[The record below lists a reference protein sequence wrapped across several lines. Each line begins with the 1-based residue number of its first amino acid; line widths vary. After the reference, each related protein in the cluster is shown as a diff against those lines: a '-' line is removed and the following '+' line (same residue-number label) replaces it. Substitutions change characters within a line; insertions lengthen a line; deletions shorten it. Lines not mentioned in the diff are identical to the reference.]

1 MKNKIR
7 TLILLFFC
15 TILVNCTN
23 KNGTSIPYSQALND
37 AVIVV
42 ENPDNILDGS
52 LIIGNGDISALV
64 YSDSA
69 SILMNLTKND
79 VWDARVETKNDPP
92 IPTLD
97 LIKKLG
103 KSDTGFPIK
112 NVNRAAVLPE
122 GTTWP
127 HEDSYHTNAYPCP
140 RQCARVILTPDNA
153 SGNLHAGADL
163 DIRKARVRMVD
174 MDIETLA
181 EVRALAQNNVF
192 LINGEGS
199 IKLEA
204 IKSKGLPPAQSGTTD
219 GVIWLTQSIPGDLDW
234 PGMQFAVAAA
244 SSPSQKTVSIVTSL
258 ESENYLQEAISLALQ
273 TLEIN
278 HKKMIKE
285 HEQIWDNFW
294 SASGIKIENKLLQ
307 DTWYRS
313 LYFLRCVSKPGV
325 QSTGLYA
332 GLVNDTPQW
341 HGDYHTNYN
350 IQQTYW
356 AAFAANHTELCEPYD
371 RLMFEYLDRAKW
383 LAKQVYNINGAY
395 YPHVLYA
402 YEPANPELCKSRN
415 GRQYIHHTWGLT
427 IGVNGFSVQP
437 MWWHY
442 KYDPDIELLKNR
454 VYPAI
459 RETALFY
466 ADFIDQCP
474 GDETIELGPS
484 VSPEHHG
491 WTKYLKYNYN
501 CTFDIS
507 MVRYTLNAA
516 IEGAEILNTDPNLVT
531 RFKACLERLPDYP
544 KYGKDSPVVV
554 DVENA
559 EPMLYNIPVPITP
572 VFPSDIV
579 TWWSSENEKQ
589 IFERTIQNMEWNG
602 NNATIM
608 IAVAKAR
615 LGMKD
620 TEQWIND
627 EILARYRPNGT
638 MTLNRLEPHHR
649 FNDNGHYTE
658 QFGTGIAISELL
670 LQSVKDIIRVFPA
683 LPDDQSASFTN
694 LRAQGGFLVSADKS
708 NDVDKIKITSLYGG
722 TLKLES
728 PWKKIQIRS
737 SIKKNTRTYE
747 PDQKDII
754 ILETSK
760 GEILEC
766 IQG

>member
-1 MKNKIR
+1 MKNKII
-7 TLILLFFC
+7 TAMLLIFFI
-15 TILVNCTN
+15 ILVNCTN
-23 KNGTSIPYSQALND
+23 NKKTAIPYSQALND

-52 LIIGNGDISALV
+52 LIIGNGDINALV

-79 VWDARVETKNDPP
+79 VWDARVESENDPP

-103 KSDTGFPIK
+103 KSETGFPIK

-153 SGNLHAGADL
+153 TGNLHAGGDL

-181 EVRALAQNNVF
+181 EVRALAQRNVF

-204 IKSKGLPPAQSGTTD
+204 IKSKGLPPAESGTTD

-244 SSPSQKTVSIVTSL
+244 SSPSQKTVSIVTSI
-258 ESENYLQEAISLALQ
+258 ESENYLQDAISLALQ
-273 TLEIN
+273 TLEMN
-278 HKKMIKE
+278 SKKLIKE
-285 HEQIWDNFW
+285 HEQIWDTFW
-294 SASGIKIENKLLQ
+294 SASGIKIQNTLLQ

-325 QSTGLYA
+325 QSTGLFA
-332 GLVNDTPQW
+332 GLINDTPAW

-371 RLMFEYLDRAKW
+371 RLMFEYLNRAKW
-383 LAKQVYNINGAY
+383 LAKQVYDMNGAY

-402 YEPANPELCKSRN
+402 YEPPNPELCKSRN
-415 GRQYIHHTWGLT
+415 GRQYIHHTWGMT
-427 IGVNGFSVQP
+427 IGVTGFSVQP

-442 KYDPDIELLKNR
+442 KYDPDIERLKNM
-454 VYPAI
+454 VYPVI

-491 WTKYLKYNYN
+491 WTKHLEFNYN
-501 CTFDIS
+501 CAFDIAI
-507 MVRYTLNAA
+507 VRYTLNAA
-516 IEGAEILNTDPNLVT
+516 IEGAEILNTDIDMVKRL
-531 RFKACLERLPDYP
+531 KHCIERLPDYP
-544 KYGKDSPVVV
+544 LYGNDNPIIV
-554 DVENA
+554 DVKNA
-559 EPMLYNIPVPITP
+559 KPILYNMPVPTTP
-572 VFPSDIV
+572 VFPCDV
-579 TWWSSENEKQ
+579 VNWWSPESEKQ
-589 IFERTIQNMEWNG
+589 LFKRTLQELEWNG

-608 IAVAKAR
+608 LAVTRAR
-615 LGMKD
+615 LGMYD
-620 TEQWIND
+620 TEKWLND

-638 MTLNRLEPHHR
+638 MSLNRLVPQRR
-649 FNDNGHYTE
+649 FNDYGHYTE

-670 LQSVKDIIRVFPA
+670 LQSVGDIIRVFPA
-683 LPDDQSASFTN
+683 LPNDQSASFTN
-694 LRAQGGFLVSADKS
+694 LRAQGGFLVSAEKNDK
-708 NDVDKIKITSLYGG
+708 VDKIKITSLYGG

-728 PWKKIQIRS
+728 PWSKIQIRS
-737 SIKKNTRTYE
+737 NLKDNSGTYE
-747 PDQKDII
+747 PDEKGII
-754 ILETSK
+754 TIKTNK
-760 GEILEC
+760 GESLDC